1 MKKCHNY
8 LGIISYVRI
17 TVDFCFGWRTKDR
30 VDNGRICQE
39 MPVSEAQD
47 SGGNL

>member
-1 MKKCHNY
+1 MLPMGFVN
-8 LGIISYVRI
+8 
-17 TVDFCFGWRTKDR
+17 FR

-47 SGGNL
+47 SGGNLRA